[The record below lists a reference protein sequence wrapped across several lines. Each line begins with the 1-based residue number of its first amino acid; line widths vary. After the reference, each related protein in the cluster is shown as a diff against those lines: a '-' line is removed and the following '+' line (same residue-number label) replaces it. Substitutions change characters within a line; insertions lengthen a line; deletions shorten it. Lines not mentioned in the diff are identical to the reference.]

1 MSNIITLTCLVF
13 LLAFPTLI
21 LCIVYPFSKKL
32 SLTLS
37 NFITTYCD
45 RVFFGILR
53 IYKKFNLK
61 EYKDFRQELPQQ
73 FLVLSNHQSLL
84 DICVFLHFFGGI
96 KTRFVAKDTLAKV
109 PMVGKMLRSQGH
121 CLIPRKGIMSIKALD
136 FFAER
141 VRKNG
146 WYPVIFPEG
155 TRSRDGSLGKFYSA
169 GFRKLEEQL
178 QLPVV
183 VCALDGGWR
192 ISQIDT
198 IFRRL
203 YKGEYR
209 IKILKICD
217 APKTKEEAMAL
228 LDQAHELI
236 EKQLEDWRSE

>member
-32 SLTLS
+32 SLILS

-53 IYKKFNLK
+53 IYKKFNLR

-73 FLVLSNHQSLL
+73 FLVLSNHQSVL
-84 DICVFLHFFGGI
+84 DICVFLHFFGGR
-96 KTRFVAKDTLAKV
+96 KTRFVAKDALAKV
-109 PMVGKMLRSQGH
+109 PMVGKMLRSQ
-121 CLIPRKGIMSIKALD
+121 

-217 APKTKEEAMAL
+217 APKTKEEAMTL

>member
-32 SLTLS
+32 SLILS

-53 IYKKFNLK
+53 IYKKFNLR
-61 EYKDFRQELPQQ
+61 EYNDFRQELPQQ

-96 KTRFVAKDTLAKV
+96 KTRFVAKDALAKV

-141 VRKNG
+141 VCTTA
-146 WYPVIFPEG
+146 VV
-155 TRSRDGSLGKFYSA
+155 SL
-169 GFRKLEEQL
+169 
-178 QLPVV
+178 
-183 VCALDGGWR
+183 
-192 ISQIDT
+192 
-198 IFRRL
+198 
-203 YKGEYR
+203 
-209 IKILKICD
+209 
-217 APKTKEEAMAL
+217 
-228 LDQAHELI
+228 
-236 EKQLEDWRSE
+236 